1 MKILVAP
8 DSFKGTYSAPSRRR
22 DSRRMTVL
30 TDVATT
36 FGDAASVFTPQKGA
50 TPAVVV
56 KDLLPG
62 QGVDSRHGNR

>member
-1 MKILVAP
+1 
-8 DSFKGTYSAPSRRR
+8 
-22 DSRRMTVL
+22 MTVL

-36 FGDAASVFTPQKGA
+36 FGGAASVFAPQKGA

-56 KDLLPG
+56 KDLVPG

>member
-8 DSFKGTYSAPSRRR
+8 DSFKGTYSAQQVA
-22 DSRRMTVL
+22 DAI
-30 TDVATT
+30 ATT
-36 FGDAASVFTPQKGA
+36 FGDAASVFAPQKGA

-62 QGVDSRHGNR
+62 PGVDSRHGKR